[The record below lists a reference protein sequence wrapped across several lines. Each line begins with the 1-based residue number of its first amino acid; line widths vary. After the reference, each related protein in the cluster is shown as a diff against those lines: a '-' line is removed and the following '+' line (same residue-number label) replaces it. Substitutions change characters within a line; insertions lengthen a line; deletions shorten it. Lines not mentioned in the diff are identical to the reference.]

1 MLDFLNFVD
10 NENIEYTVE
19 TAERLFEEAKVIALE
34 SEEKLKEVLAFV
46 DKIISF
52 LEIQEAKKQQ

>member
-1 MLDFLNFVD
+1 MD

-19 TAERLFEEAKVIALE
+19 TAQRLFEEAKAIALE

>member
-1 MLDFLNFVD
+1 MD
-10 NENIEYTVE
+10 NENIENIEYTVE
-19 TAERLFEEAKVIALE
+19 TAQRLFEEAKVIALE

-52 LEIQEAKKQQ
+52 LEMQEAKKQQ